1 LILSARIGIYGGSF
15 DPVHNGHVFA
25 VHSFLNSGLIDEVWV
40 LLTPYPPH
48 KTDQSKT
55 GYQHRFEMLKL
66 AFEAVDN
73 VHIKTVENE
82 LPSPSYTLQT
92 LEHLEKTHPSH
103 TFFLCL
109 GEDSIQHFHTWHRY
123 RDILK
128 KCTIIVVERPGFNSS
143 DVDKSILEKSIFIDH
158 YPVDISSSQIRENK
172 NGEESK
178 VPQSV
183 AGYIEKHQLYRS

>member
-25 VHSFLNSGLIDEVWV
+25 VQSFLNSGLIDELWV

-48 KTDQSKT
+48 KTDQSQSD
-55 GYQHRFEMLKL
+55 YRHRFEMLKL
-66 AFEAVDN
+66 AFEGYDN
-73 VHIKTVENE
+73 VLIKTVENE

-92 LEHLEKTHPSH
+92 LEHLEKKHPSH

-123 RDILK
+123 KDILK
-128 KCTIIVVERPGFNSS
+128 KCSIIVVERPGFNSS
-143 DVDKSILEKSIFIDH
+143 DVDELILEKTIFIDH
-158 YPVDISSSQIRENK
+158 SPVDISSSRIRENT
-172 NGEESK
+172 GSAESE

-183 AGYIEKHQLYRS
+183 ADYIEKHQLYRS